1 MNLKLI
7 GRILAGVGGV
17 GVMVGGGMGLG
28 VWQYVI
34 GAPFIVVGIVLM
46 CSAKKRLS

>member
-7 GRILAGVGGV
+7 GRILAGVGGAA
-17 GVMVGGGMGLG
+17 MLVGGGMGLG

-34 GAPFIVVGIVLM
+34 SVPLIAVGLGLVFLGT
-46 CSAKKRLS
+46 KKA